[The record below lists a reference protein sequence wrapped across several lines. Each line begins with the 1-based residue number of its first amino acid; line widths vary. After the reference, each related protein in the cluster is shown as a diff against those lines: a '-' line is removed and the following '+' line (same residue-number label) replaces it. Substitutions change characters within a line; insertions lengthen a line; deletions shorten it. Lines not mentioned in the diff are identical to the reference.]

1 MQDERNRA
9 SEVVEKELRETLEK
23 LLQQGDPERLIEAV
37 VGLVGKV
44 SRENDQLR
52 MRVLRLTHRAFGRQ
66 SEKIDPNQLR
76 LALEELRAKIF
87 GDQDAANAPEP
98 EPEPPKRPRK
108 PHPGRAPLPAH
119 LPREER
125 RHALAEEERA
135 CECCGRPKRKIREEV
150 SERLDFVPA
159 SFRVIRDVTEVYGCA
174 CGDSKPVAAE
184 MPSRVIDGGLPE
196 PGLLAH
202 IAISKYEDH
211 RVPRRHAQQPEGRKS
226 KPCCMDDE
234 GGPLGIGVQAQ
245 IPNHLELLGSRAP
258 VVSIEGNGA
267 ARLRQVRSRKTS
279 VSEPLMTCREVFN
292 RRRNWAG
299 WLAQDKSRESLPI
312 DWTAFGMKAA

>member
-9 SEVVEKELRETLEK
+9 SEVAEKELRETLEK

-87 GDQDAANAPEP
+87 GEEDAANAPEP
-98 EPEPPKRPRK
+98 EPEPPKRPRR

-159 SFRVIRDVTEVYGCA
+159 SFRVIRDV
-174 CGDSKPVAAE
+174 AA
-184 MPSRVIDGGLPE
+184 D
-196 PGLLAH
+196 A
-202 IAISKYEDH
+202 A
-211 RVPRRHAQQPEGRKS
+211 PRRSRGLSSGAGAPGGAGEGPGRGVVGAAA
-226 KPCCMDDE
+226 DDPACA
-234 GGPLGIGVQAQ
+234 GDDA
-245 IPNHLELLGSRAP
+245 ADA
-258 VVSIEGNGA
+258 GA
-267 ARLRQVRSRKTS
+267 AR
-279 VSEPLMTCREVFN
+279 
-292 RRRNWAG
+292 
-299 WLAQDKSRESLPI
+299 
-312 DWTAFGMKAA
+312 